1 MRLESWVASAH
12 HPHTDFPLE
21 NLPYGVF
28 EAAAGPRIGIAIG
41 DRILDLK
48 ACAVAGL
55 LDALDPQTVAACGSG
70 ALNALMALGP
80 AHWSALRRR
89 VTGLLAEG
97 SVDRDRVEPLLAPM
111 ENATMRL
118 PAAIGDYTDFFASL
132 YHATNAGKLFG
143 RGTPLTPNYKYL
155 PIGYHGR
162 ASSIV
167 ISGTPVRR
175 PRGQILD
182 PASNTP
188 RFEASRA
195 LDYELEVG
203 TFVGPGNRLGEPIPI
218 TEADSHIFGL
228 CLLNDWSARDIQ
240 AWESQPLGPFLAKSL
255 STTISPW
262 VVPWQALEPFRVP
275 AFRRDDGDPA
285 PLPYLYSE
293 ADQARGGID
302 LTVEVYLASSRMRE
316 AGVAPLRLSRGNF
329 RDLYWTVA
337 QLLTHHASNGCN
349 LRPGDLFG
357 SGTVSGAT
365 HDSLGCLLEFTRR
378 GAEPFRLPTGE
389 ERRYL
394 EDGDEVTF
402 RGYCQREDSV
412 RIGFGE
418 CRGTVRAALAP

>member
-12 HPHTDFPLE
+12 DPHTDFPLE

-28 EAAAGPRIGIAIG
+28 EIAAGPRIGIAIG

-48 ACAVAGL
+48 ACAEADL
-55 LDALDPQTVAACGSG
+55 LDALEPQTVAACGLDS
-70 ALNALMALGP
+70 LNALMALGP

-89 VTGLLAEG
+89 VTGLLTAG
-97 SVDRDRVEPLLAPM
+97 SADRGRAEPLLAPM
-111 ENATMRL
+111 ESATMRL

-132 YHATNAGKLFG
+132 CHATNAGTLFG
-143 RGTPLTPNYKYL
+143 RGAPLTLNYKYL

-167 ISGTPVRR
+167 VSGTPVRR

-182 PASNTP
+182 AAGNAP
-188 RFEASRA
+188 RYEASRA

-203 TFVGPGNRLGEPIPI
+203 TFVGPGNLLGKPIPI
-218 TEADSHIFGL
+218 AEADAHIFGL

-240 AWESQPLGPFLAKSL
+240 AWESQPLGPFLAKSV

-262 VVPWQALEPFRVP
+262 VVTWEALQPYRVP
-275 AFRRDDGDPA
+275 AFARDAGDPA
-285 PLPYLYSE
+285 PLPHLTSQ

-316 AGVAPLRLSRGNF
+316 AGVAPLRLSRGNT
-329 RDLYWTVA
+329 RDLYWTIA

-357 SGTVSGAT
+357 SGTVSGNT
-365 HDSLGCLLEFTRR
+365 RDSLGCLLEFTRR

-402 RGYCQREDSV
+402 RGYCQREGSV

-418 CRGTVRAALAP
+418 CRGTVRAALAR